1 MRPVARYRHRRT
13 RLTDLG
19 WGWVIVSLLAVGVW
33 IEGHGLPD
41 WKPLSPSVAS
51 SEPSDGAAP
60 KPHARIVS
68 PRNVIDGDTV
78 RLRGRSFRLV
88 GFNTP
93 ETGRNAQCAYEN
105 ELGYRATARLQSLI
119 RTATRVELTPVACA
133 CPPGTHGTSACNYG
147 RSCGILYADGQ
158 DVGSI
163 LIAEGLARPY
173 ACGPTSCPRRHQWC

>member
-1 MRPVARYRHRRT
+1 M
-13 RLTDLG
+13 
-19 WGWVIVSLLAVGVW
+19 W
-33 IEGHGLPD
+33 IDSYGLPN
-41 WKPLSPSVAS
+41 WNPLSPGLSPSLPSNGVAPQAS
-51 SEPSDGAAP
+51 
-60 KPHARIVS
+60 ARTVS

-78 RLRGRSFRLV
+78 RLRGQSFRLV

-119 RTATRVELTPVACA
+119 RTATRVELTPVPCA
-133 CPPGTHGTSACNYG
+133 CPAGTDGTSACNYG
-147 RSCGILYADGQ
+147 RSCAILQADGR

-163 LIAEGLARPY
+163 LISEGLARPY